1 MRGVIHRLFSYG
13 TLRQGDVQAAVF
25 GRAVP
30 TVEDSLPGHR
40 LDWLVITSPEVIAAS
55 GSDRHPILRK
65 GTVGDKVEGAYLVLT
80 DAELKAADDY
90 EVGDYVR
97 ISVKLASGLD
107 AWVYIAT
114 DQV

>member
-1 MRGVIHRLFSYG
+1 
-13 TLRQGDVQAAVF
+13 
-25 GRAVP
+25 
-30 TVEDSLPGHR
+30 VED
-40 LDWLVITSPEVIAAS
+40 
-55 GSDRHPILRK
+55 
-65 GTVGDKVEGAYLVLT
+65 AYLVLT

-90 EVGDYVR
+90 EVDDYVR